1 MLSKI
6 TVRERGS
13 VPRQFQKAFTAA
25 IRAAWQTAGELW
37 HDRFRPKHFTH
48 AGAREYGYLP
58 RKGERGNEHEQGF
71 RRSYTG
77 RKLHKFGHT
86 YPLVYTGESMRLT
99 RMQDVRP
106 TTKGV
111 RVVYRAYKYNFR
123 HPRSRIR
130 MREEFT
136 TISRI
141 EERDI
146 RRAIDARLTSELK
159 RPQGGETVT
168 KFS

>member
-6 TVRERGS
+6 TVRERGNT
-13 VPRQFQKAFTAA
+13 PRRFWKSWTAA
-25 IRAAWQTAGELW
+25 VREGWRAAGELW
-37 HDRFRPKHFTH
+37 HEQFRPKHFTH

-58 RKGERGNEHEQGF
+58 RKGERGNEEGF

-106 TTKGV
+106 TSKGV
-111 RVVYRAYKYNFR
+111 RVVYRAYKFNFR

-136 TISRI
+136 RISRR

-146 RRAIDARLTSELK
+146 RRAIDNRLQAEMNKAR
-159 RPQGGETVT
+159 GGESVTVI
-168 KFS
+168 K